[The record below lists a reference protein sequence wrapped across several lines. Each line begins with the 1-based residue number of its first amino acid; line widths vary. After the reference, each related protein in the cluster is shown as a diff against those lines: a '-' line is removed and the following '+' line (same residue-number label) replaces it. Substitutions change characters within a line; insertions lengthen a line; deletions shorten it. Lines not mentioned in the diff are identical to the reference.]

1 MPTLSDIKTD
11 ILALTNEQQ
20 ANLLNYISEI
30 LSLSPVS
37 MQDCREARFSKGKSC
52 PHCESHEVFK
62 YGTSLGKQRYKCKSC
77 LRTFTDLSKSVLSS
91 SKLPLT
97 DWLEYAKCMILGFS
111 IRRAAIQIGVC
122 VKTSFYMRHRI
133 LDAIRPYIGM
143 GHLEGVVEMD
153 ETYIA
158 ESFKGNHV
166 KSGFI
171 MPRPSRKRGKE
182 VTKRGISSEQVCVLT
197 GLDRQG
203 NIYAE
208 LVCKGRMKSSDLSR
222 ALEGHIEVGS
232 ILCTDSHQSYI
243 QFVEEFG
250 LEHKRIESGKRR
262 TDDFYNIQRL
272 NSFHSRLKLWLSR
285 FKGVSTK
292 YLVNYLYWMKWLEYF
307 KDDKEVLKGKNMLL
321 QTVSSQLEL
330 NINDYRTRQA
340 LFR

>member
-11 ILALTNEQQ
+11 ILTLTNEQQ

-52 PHCESHEVFK
+52 PHCGSHEVFK

-171 MPRPSRKRGKE
+171 MPRPSRKRGGE

-203 NIYAE
+203 NIYAD

-243 QFVEEFG
+243 QFVEEF
-250 LEHKRIESGKRR
+250 
-262 TDDFYNIQRL
+262 
-272 NSFHSRLKLWLSR
+272 
-285 FKGVSTK
+285 
-292 YLVNYLYWMKWLEYF
+292 
-307 KDDKEVLKGKNMLL
+307 
-321 QTVSSQLEL
+321 
-330 NINDYRTRQA
+330 
-340 LFR
+340 

>member
-1 MPTLSDIKTD
+1 MPTLNDIKSDILT
-11 ILALTNEQQ
+11 LTNEQQ
-20 ANLLNYISEI
+20 INLLNYISEI

-37 MQDCREARFSKGKSC
+37 IQDCREARFSKGKIC

-62 YGTSLGKQRYKCKSC
+62 YGISSGKQRYRCKSC
-77 LRTFTDLSKSVLSS
+77 LRTFTDFSKSVLSG
-91 SKLPLT
+91 SKLPLNY
-97 DWLEYAKCMILGFS
+97 WLEYAKCMILGFS
-111 IRRAAIQIGVC
+111 IRRAAVQIGVC

-133 LDAIRPYIGM
+133 LDAIRSYIGM
-143 GHLEGVVEMD
+143 GHLDGVIEMD
-153 ETYIA
+153 ETYFA

-166 KSGFI
+166 KSGFV

-182 VTKRGISSEQVCVLT
+182 VVKRGISSEQVCVLT

-208 LVCKGRMKSSDLSR
+208 LICKGRMKTSDLSR
-222 ALEGHIEVGS
+222 ALQGHIESNS
-232 ILCTDSHQSYI
+232 ILCTDSHKSYI
-243 QFVEEFG
+243 QFVKDFG
-250 LEHKRIESGKRR
+250 LQHKQIESGKYR

-272 NSFHSRLKLWLSR
+272 NSFHSRLKLWMLR

-292 YLVNYLYWMKWLEYF
+292 YLINYLYWMKWLEYF
-307 KDDKEVLKGKNMLL
+307 KDDKEILKGKSMLL

-330 NINDYRTRQA
+330 NIDDYRVRQA

>member
-1 MPTLSDIKTD
+1 MPTLNDIKSDILT
-11 ILALTNEQQ
+11 LTNEQQ
-20 ANLLNYISEI
+20 INLLNYISEI

-37 MQDCREARFSKGKSC
+37 IQDCREARFSKGKIC

-62 YGTSLGKQRYKCKSC
+62 YGISSGKQRYRCKSC
-77 LRTFTDLSKSVLSS
+77 LRTFTDFSKSVLSG
-91 SKLPLT
+91 SKLPLNY
-97 DWLEYAKCMILGFS
+97 WLEYAKCMILGFS
-111 IRRAAIQIGVC
+111 IRRAAVQIGVC

-133 LDAIRPYIGM
+133 LDAIRSYIGM
-143 GHLEGVVEMD
+143 GHLDGVIEMD
-153 ETYIA
+153 ETYFA

-166 KSGFI
+166 KSGFV

-182 VTKRGISSEQVCVLT
+182 VVKRGISSEQVCVLT

-208 LVCKGRMKSSDLSR
+208 LICKGRMKSSDLNR
-222 ALEGHIEVGS
+222 ALQGHLESNS
-232 ILCTDSHQSYI
+232 ILCTDSHKSYI
-243 QFVEEFG
+243 QFVKDFG
-250 LEHKRIESGKRR
+250 LQHKQIESGKYR

-272 NSFHSRLKLWLSR
+272 NSFHSRLKLWMSR

-307 KDDKEVLKGKNMLL
+307 KDDKEILKGKSLLL

-330 NINDYRTRQA
+330 NIDDYRVRQA